1 MNQEKKM
8 KKEDLEIALTIV
20 ESDLQKRDDKILSLK
35 ENNDTLVMFT
45 NQLKEK
51 IRELSSLSSH
61 YEKTLNVL
69 SGRILEKD
77 ALISEQ
83 NRVIKEA
90 KL

>member
-1 MNQEKKM
+1 
-8 KKEDLEIALTIV
+8 
-20 ESDLQKRDDKILSLK
+20 
-35 ENNDTLVMFT
+35 MFT

-51 IRELSSLSSH
+51 IGELSSLSSH

-83 NRVIKEA
+83 NRIIKED
-90 KL
+90 KI